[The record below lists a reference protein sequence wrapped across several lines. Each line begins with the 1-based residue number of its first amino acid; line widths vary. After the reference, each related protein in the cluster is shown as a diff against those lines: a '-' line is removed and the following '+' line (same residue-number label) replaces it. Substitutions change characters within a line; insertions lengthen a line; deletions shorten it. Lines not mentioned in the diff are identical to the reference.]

1 MNTDHEHA
9 GDGKA
14 PAYLKPRQLAEQ
26 HAVDV
31 DSLHN
36 WRTRGVVVGGF
47 RVYLDMVRVGRHWR
61 VKREDWERFLAE
73 CNPEPP
79 DAPPRRRSE
88 SAQEAR
94 AAREEEALRKRLNR
108 TGKRGGSRLRPR
120 G

>member
-1 MNTDHEHA
+1 M
-9 GDGKA
+9 
-14 PAYLKPRQLAEQ
+14 PAAEALNQGYLSPRQIA
-26 HAVDV
+26 ATYGVDV

-47 RVYLDMVRVGRHWR
+47 RVYLEMVRVGRHWR
-61 VKREDWERFLAE
+61 VSREAWERFLAE

-94 AAREEEALRKRLNR
+94 AAREEEALRRRL
-108 TGKRGGSRLRPR
+108 GRGRS
-120 G
+120 